1 MPKVPN
7 EFMIEM
13 LQDESKIQYRGKI
26 FWMALGT
33 ISIVLN
39 VILFFI

>member
-13 LQDESKIQYRGKI
+13 LQDEAKIQYRGKI
-26 FWMALGT
+26 FWMALAA